1 VNVRACNLNIAAV
14 CSKKSLAERGRLFEI
29 SLIEID
35 AVLDLCESL
44 NYNKKENLQSF
55 GEFM

>member
-1 VNVRACNLNIAAV
+1 MRACNLNIAAV